1 MVTKLQRTDTMDR
14 IAELLGENASEL
26 LNHTSQ
32 TISKDHLHLPGPDFI
47 DRVWSIS
54 DRSPAV
60 LRSLQTLFNGG
71 RLAGTG
77 YLSILPVDQG
87 IEHSAGASFAPNP
100 QYFDPENIVK
110 LAIEGGCNAVASTF
124 GVLGT
129 VARKYAHKIPF
140 IVKINHN
147 ELMTLPNKFD
157 QVLFGTV
164 KEAHNLGAV
173 AVGATIYF
181 GSDESTRQITEI
193 SEAFA
198 QAHELGMACILWC
211 YLRNPKFKVSEGDMH
226 AAADL
231 TGQAN
236 HLGVTIEAD
245 IIKQKLPER
254 NRGYSTVETALGGS
268 YGKTNKLVYEK
279 LTSDNPI
286 DLVRYQVANCYMGRA
301 GLINSGGESK
311 GASDMAEAVRTA
323 VINKRGGG
331 MGLISGR
338 KAFQRPMSEGVQLL
352 NAIQDVYLS
361 DEITIA

>member
-1 MVTKLQRTDTMDR
+1 MATELKREGSALGR
-14 IAELLGENASEL
+14 IEELLGDDGRAL
-26 LNHTSQ
+26 LDFSTPKVSRDLLQ
-32 TISKDHLHLPGPDFI
+32 VPGPDFV
-47 DRVWSIS
+47 DRVWVNS
-54 DRSPAV
+54 DRNPQV
-60 LRSLQTLFNGG
+60 LRSLQSLFDHG

-100 QYFDPENIVK
+100 LYFDPENIVK

-124 GVLGT
+124 GVLGM
-129 VARKYAHKIPF
+129 VARKFAHKIPF

-147 ELMTLPNKFD
+147 ELLTYPNKFD
-157 QVLFGTV
+157 QILFGTV
-164 KEAHNLGAV
+164 KEAHEMGAT
-173 AVGATIYF
+173 AVGATVYF
-181 GSDESTRQITEI
+181 GSDESGRQIVEI
-193 SEAFA
+193 AKAFA
-198 QAHELGMACILWC
+198 RAHELGMATILWC
-211 YLRNPKFKVSEGDMH
+211 YLRNPKFKTKEGDMH
-226 AAADL
+226 AAADI

-254 NRGYSTVETALGGS
+254 NGGYNALNIESS
-268 YGKTNKLVYEK
+268 YGKTNPKIYTD

-286 DLVRYQVANCYMGRA
+286 DLVRYQVLNCFMGRC

-311 GASDMAEAVRTA
+311 GQGDLAEAVRTA

-338 KAFQRPMSEGVQLL
+338 KAFQRPMDEGVQLL

-361 DEITIA
+361 EEITVA